1 MVCTLFPISHTIAHG
16 TDVLDQFSANAPP
29 ATEASKP
36 APSSSGPG
44 RPSDEDATT
53 IAHPDVPEGQKP
65 GEDDDQFMA
74 RLTSEMQTMM
84 TQMSQDPAAAGASP
98 EDIAKMGKELDNF
111 TRKLEAEGIQPQDLL
126 KAILGEDV
134 GTQVATDAER
144 ERDRRDSQS
153 QSQSRSPEK
162 SSKPSKSKSKS
173 SPKTTSNS
181 TTTTSTSTSKSKQP
195 KSNNFEETLR
205 RTMNRLETSD
215 TAATA
220 ATSTTTNNK
229 SEEDLLADLLRSLDP
244 SGSSASLDPNNPQGN
259 SELSSLFLSMMEQ
272 LTHKDLLY
280 APMKELDDKFP
291 TYLSTHQ
298 STLPKAEY
306 TRFTRQQSIVKEIV
320 SKFEERGYSDDDP
333 ACREYI
339 WERMQRMQGEG
350 APPEDLVSN
359 PFPGMGGAGAGGMPD
374 LSALLGMGG
383 GGGGG
388 DDAEDAQCPTQ

>member
-1 MVCTLFPISHTIAHG
+1 MVCVLILIPRTFSHE

-29 ATEASKP
+29 AAETSKP

-53 IAHPDVPEGQKP
+53 STHPDVPEGQKP
-65 GEDDDQFMA
+65 GENDDQFMA

-84 TQMSQDPAAAGASP
+84 TQMSQDPTAAGASP
-98 EDIAKMGKELDNF
+98 EDIAKMGKELDDF
-111 TRKLEAEGIQPQDLL
+111 TRKLEAEGIQPHDLL

-134 GTQVATDAER
+134 GTQVAADAENER
-144 ERDRRDSQS
+144 ERRESQS
-153 QSQSRSPEK
+153 HSRSPEK
-162 SSKPSKSKSKS
+162 SSRPSKSKSKS
-173 SPKTTSNS
+173 KSSSKTTNSSTS
-181 TTTTSTSTSKSKQP
+181 TTTTKFNQP
-195 KSNNFEETLR
+195 KPNAFEETLR

-220 ATSTTTNNK
+220 ATTTTSTNNK
-229 SEEDLLADLLRSLDP
+229 SEEDLLADLLRNLDP
-244 SGSSASLDPNNPQGN
+244 SGSSAAALDPNNPQAN
-259 SELSSLFLSMMEQ
+259 SDLSSLFLSMMEQ

-280 APMKELDDKFP
+280 APMKELDEKFP
-291 TYLSTHQ
+291 DYLSKHK

-306 TRFTRQQSIVKEIV
+306 TRFQTQQSIVREIV

-359 PFPGMGGAGAGGMPD
+359 PFPGMGGAGGGGIPD

-383 GGGGG
+383 AGGGGG